1 MPTVLIVD
9 DSKDTRWE
17 LKNYFKLL
25 GWTVVAEAENGL
37 EALDAYI
44 RVRPDLVSLD
54 IVMPVLDGLSAL
66 QEIKKF
72 DATAAVLLVSSAL
85 NERTI
90 HQAKN
95 LGANGFVHK
104 PVTVENLKA
113 ALAHFE
119 IPHSEPQNTRVR
131 SGGRRG

>member
-17 LKNYFKLL
+17 LKKYFKLL
-25 GWTVVAEAENGL
+25 GWNVVAEAENGL
-37 EALDAYI
+37 EALDTYI

-54 IVMPVLDGLSAL
+54 IVMPILDGISAL

-72 DATAAVLLVSSAL
+72 DATATVILVSSAL
-85 NERTI
+85 TDRLI

-95 LGANGFVHK
+95 LGVEGFVHK
-104 PVTVENLKA
+104 PVTVEKLEA
-113 ALAHFE
+113 ALKNCE
-119 IPHSEPQNTRVR
+119 IPKTPASR

>member
-72 DATAAVLLVSSAL
+72 DATAKVILISSAL
-85 NERTI
+85 NERTL

-95 LGANGFVHK
+95 LGVNGFVHK

-113 ALAHFE
+113 ALDHFE
-119 IPHSEPQNTRVR
+119 IPQSTPQKTRIR